1 MGLTATHIIDT
12 ARPFLRQGTPLRGE
26 TMRPSE
32 QTVELRVSPALPQP
46 RFGSV
51 TSAAGLASRL
61 VCKFLEWF
69 GSLGVFSWQVLKAAV
84 TPPYEWQELIR
95 QLDEVGSKSLPLVVM
110 AGAAIGVIISL
121 GL

>member
-1 MGLTATHIIDT
+1 
-12 ARPFLRQGTPLRGE
+12 
-26 TMRPSE
+26 MRPSE